1 VVVKLSRQFN
11 PCLSANL
18 LYGRREVDN
27 IMSPQT
33 IPVAAGPIYA
43 EAEPIQV
50 IRAEVCVSF

>member
-1 VVVKLSRQFN
+1 MKLSRQFN